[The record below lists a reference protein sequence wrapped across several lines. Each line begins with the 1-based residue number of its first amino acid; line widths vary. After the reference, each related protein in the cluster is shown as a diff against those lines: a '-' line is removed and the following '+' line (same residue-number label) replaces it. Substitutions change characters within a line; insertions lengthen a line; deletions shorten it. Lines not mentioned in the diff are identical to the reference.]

1 MSFSTAERPSAGGA
15 RLSSSTGGRWRAGG
29 GLLALLLCGTL
40 TGCYASQNAQTARET
55 PDTAGVDGGVGPIVL
70 NDVYLATSETV
81 PPGGSVPLRAA
92 FTDTSS
98 QPDRL
103 VAVTTPVAAAVEL
116 LEPYGAVATGGI
128 EVPAEGQVDATTGP
142 VLVRLTGLTRSLS
155 PQGLVPIT
163 FEFEQAGSV
172 TLNDV
177 PAAPLARTG

>member
-1 MSFSTAERPSAGGA
+1 MSISTSERPSAGGA
-15 RLSSSTGGRWRAGG
+15 PLASSAGNRWRAGV
-29 GLLALLLCGTL
+29 GLLALLLAGTL
-40 TGCYASQNAQTARET
+40 TGCSAGQNAQTAREI
-55 PDTAGVDGGVGPIVL
+55 PDTAGVDGTVGPIVL
-70 NDVYLATSETV
+70 NDVHLATSEAV

-92 FTDTSS
+92 LTDRSS

-116 LEPYGAVATGGI
+116 LEPDGAVATGGI

-172 TLNDV
+172 TLDDV
-177 PAAPLARTG
+177 PAAPPAPTR